1 MTRNEQQMYSDV
13 TSIRKSLKK
22 IANALET
29 NVPTTPKPKDI
40 PGFEGTLDAL
50 DVLCDIKTI
59 TDEYAT
65 LNQSN
70 EALIARH
77 KNKLSSEF
85 HNDLGTSNKE
95 LHDLKLHTDE
105 GKSCDDDHVHND
117 YLNDLVTDMTK
128 EQYVKFFLDM
138 DFGFAL
144 SDTSAFKQHCYV
156 LDYEECLDAIKS
168 ALHITGENDIVE
180 RIGSDIGIRVEL
192 DEPTSSNPDP
202 AGYGKKDEYVHGC
215 INDSDNDI
223 RSAAYSYEA
232 SLDSETQYTSKKD
245 CILDYVTNEFGITG
259 ARYTDIIK
267 FAYYLGEHNAPK
279 FDNGNRGY
287 YSCAFNV
294 RLGGHLIQGGK
305 DQLVKG
311 INKEGKERYFALS
324 SVDSFTDYY
333 KRIA

>member
-1 MTRNEQQMYSDV
+1 MYSDV
-13 TSIRKSLKK
+13 TSIRESLKK

-85 HNDLGTSNKE
+85 QKQ
-95 LHDLKLHTDE
+95 DE
-105 GKSCDDDHVHND
+105 IDVHSD
-117 YLNDLVTDMTK
+117 YIFDLVKDMSK
-128 EQYVKFFLDM
+128 EQYVKFYLDM

-144 SDTSAFKQHCYV
+144 SDKLAFTDHILL
-156 LDYEECLDAIKS
+156 LDYDLQLDVIKS
-168 ALHITGENDIVE
+168 ALQATGELDIAE
-180 RIGSDIGIRVEL
+180 RIGSDIGIKVEL

-202 AGYGKKDEYVHGC
+202 AGYGNTFFDLNPYYNGVK
-215 INDSDNDI
+215 NDSDHDI
-223 RSAAYSYEA
+223 RSTAKYYEEQIGKFK
-232 SLDSETQYTSKKD
+232 DIKTKKD

-279 FDNGNRGY
+279 YDNRNRGY
-287 YSCAFNV
+287 YSCALDV
-294 RLGGHLIQGGK
+294 RMGGHLIQGGK
-305 DQLVKG
+305 DCLVKG
-311 INKEGKERYFALS
+311 INKEGKEKYFALS
-324 SVDSFTDYY
+324 SVDNFTDYY

>member
-1 MTRNEQQMYSDV
+1 
-13 TSIRKSLKK
+13 
-22 IANALET
+22 
-29 NVPTTPKPKDI
+29 
-40 PGFEGTLDAL
+40 
-50 DVLCDIKTI
+50 
-59 TDEYAT
+59 
-65 LNQSN
+65 
-70 EALIARH
+70 
-77 KNKLSSEF
+77 
-85 HNDLGTSNKE
+85 
-95 LHDLKLHTDE
+95 
-105 GKSCDDDHVHND
+105 
-117 YLNDLVTDMTK
+117 
-128 EQYVKFFLDM
+128 M

-202 AGYGKKDEYVHGC
+202 AGYGHYKHEFNPYCDGIKD
-215 INDSDNDI
+215 DSDHDI
-223 RSAAYSYEA
+223 RSTAQYYEGQIGKFK
-232 SLDSETQYTSKKD
+232 DIKTKKD
-245 CILDYVTNEFGITG
+245 AILDYVTNEFGITG

-287 YSCAFNV
+287 YSCALNA
-294 RLGGHLIQGGK
+294 RLNGHLIQGGK

-311 INKEGKERYFALS
+311 INKEGNERYFVLS
-324 SVDSFTDYY
+324 MVDNFTDYY

>member
-1 MTRNEQQMYSDV
+1 MTRNEQQLYSDV
-13 TSIRKSLKK
+13 TSIKESLKK

-85 HNDLGTSNKE
+85 QKQ
-95 LHDLKLHTDE
+95 DE
-105 GKSCDDDHVHND
+105 IDVHSD
-117 YLNDLVTDMTK
+117 YIFDLVKGMSK

-144 SDTSAFKQHCYV
+144 SDKLAFTDHILL
-156 LDYEECLDAIKS
+156 LDYDLQLDVIKS
-168 ALHITGENDIVE
+168 ALQAIGELDIAE
-180 RIGSDIGIRVEL
+180 RIGSDIGIRV
-192 DEPTSSNPDP
+192 DFDP
-202 AGYGKKDEYVHGC
+202 KYVQGVK
-215 INDSDNDI
+215 NDSDHDI
-223 RSAAYSYEA
+223 RSTAQWYYKEA
-232 SLDSETQYTSKKD
+232 LFFIKHKELKTKKD
-245 CILDYVTNEFGITG
+245 CILDYVTNEFEDTG

-267 FAYYLGEHNAPK
+267 FAYYLGGNYNGPKYSNA
-279 FDNGNRGY
+279 NRGY
-287 YSCAFNV
+287 YSCAFNT
-294 RLGGHLIQGGK
+294 RFGGHLIKGGK

-324 SVDSFTDYY
+324 MVDNFTDYY

>member
-1 MTRNEQQMYSDV
+1 MERDQAHRQNELLL
-13 TSIRKSLKK
+13 R
-22 IANALET
+22 IAVALEKSNVTTKNNNIPLTIT
-29 NVPTTPKPKDI
+29 NDI

-50 DVLCDIKTI
+50 DVLCDIRTI

-70 EALIARH
+70 ESLIARH

-144 SDTSAFKQHCYV
+144 SDTAAFKQHCYV
-156 LDYEECLDAIKS
+156 LEYEECLDAIKS

-180 RIGSDIGIRVEL
+180 RIGSDIGIRV
-192 DEPTSSNPDP
+192 DFDP
-202 AGYGKKDEYVHGC
+202 KYVHGC

-223 RSAAYSYEA
+223 RSAAYSYQA
-232 SLDSETQYTSKKD
+232 ALDCETHFTSKKD
-245 CILDYVTNEFGITG
+245 CILDYVTNEFGIVG

-279 FDNGNRGY
+279 FDNANRGY
-287 YSCAFNV
+287 YSCALNAK
-294 RLGGHLIQGGK
+294 LNGHLIQGGK
-305 DQLVKG
+305 DFLVKG
-311 INKEGKERYFALS
+311 INNEGDERYFTHS
-324 SVDSFTDYY
+324 SVDNFTGFWKYI
-333 KRIA
+333 K

>member
-1 MTRNEQQMYSDV
+1 MTKNEQQLYSDV
-13 TSIRKSLKK
+13 TSIKESLKK
-22 IANALET
+22 IANTLEKGKAVT
-29 NVPTTPKPKDI
+29 HADVHNAKYNNDI

-180 RIGSDIGIRVEL
+180 RIGSDIGIRVNECCS
-192 DEPTSSNPDP
+192 DSEFCKCVTSDNPDP
-202 AGYGKKDEYVHGC
+202 AGYGDFDEYVHGVK
-215 INDSDNDI
+215 NDEDNEKEFTLK
-223 RSAAYSYEA
+223 SYP
-232 SLDSETQYTSKKD
+232 KK
-245 CILDYVTNEFGITG
+245 TG
-259 ARYTDIIK
+259 K
-267 FAYYLGEHNAPK
+267 
-279 FDNGNRGY
+279 
-287 YSCAFNV
+287 
-294 RLGGHLIQGGK
+294 
-305 DQLVKG
+305 
-311 INKEGKERYFALS
+311 
-324 SVDSFTDYY
+324 
-333 KRIA
+333 